1 MPKIKTKTRT
11 RTRARTRTTIPS
23 PAILLLIL
31 GLLHAGILVESFS
44 SSLTTQPTK
53 TKTSISISSIISHQS
68 TIQRPPSI
76 KYTTASTT
84 TASTTTA
91 STALRVSTGVAEE
104 TPEVSSSDDEDD
116 NDEDEDGGDTS
127 GLPKFGRDGLW
138 HITNEA
144 EYR

>member
-1 MPKIKTKTRT
+1 MKMPKIKTKTRT

-84 TASTTTA
+84 TAST
-91 STALRVSTGVAEE
+91 ALRVSTGVAEE